1 MENYLK
7 EISEIVS
14 LPFNEV
20 IKDTKILQIGS
31 QIIYISNYKKI
42 INYGSNSIDLKLTKS
57 TLHIEGENLM
67 IKQMNKGE
75 IVIVGQIYCTVDG
88 NYVKK

>member
-31 QIIYISNYKKI
+31 RIIYISNYKKI
-42 INYGSNSIDLKLTKS
+42 INYGSNSIDLKLIKS
-57 TLHIEGENLM
+57 TLHVEGENLM
-67 IKQMNKGE
+67 IKQMDKGE